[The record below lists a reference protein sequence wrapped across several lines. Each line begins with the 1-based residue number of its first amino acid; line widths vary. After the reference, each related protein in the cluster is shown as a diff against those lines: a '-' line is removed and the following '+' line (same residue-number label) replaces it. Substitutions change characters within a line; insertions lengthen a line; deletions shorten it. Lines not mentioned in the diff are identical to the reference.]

1 MARHET
7 VEALHTHTHTHTHTQ
22 PISSKNCWTVW
33 RESYSL
39 EESVSKA
46 SVVCSVNKYVKLKSY
61 I

>member
-1 MARHET
+1 MNIKLANRWDSRER
-7 VEALHTHTHTHTHTQ
+7 E
-22 PISSKNCWTVW
+22 

-46 SVVCSVNKYVKLKSY
+46 SVVCIENKYVKLKSY